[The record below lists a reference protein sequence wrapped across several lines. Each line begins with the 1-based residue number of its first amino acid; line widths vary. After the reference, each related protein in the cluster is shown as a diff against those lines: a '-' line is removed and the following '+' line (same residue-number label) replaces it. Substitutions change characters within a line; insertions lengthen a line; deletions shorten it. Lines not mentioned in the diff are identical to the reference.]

1 MSDRAFEPK
10 TGWFVITAAVLA
22 TSMAFI
28 DATALVIAMPA
39 IQKEFGSDAV
49 QLMWITTIYAIPL
62 TSLLLLGGSLGDR
75 YGRMRLYVS
84 GILLFTVAAFA
95 CGIAPNLNSLLVFR
109 FAQGVGAAFMI
120 PGSLALISE
129 TFPSHLRGRA
139 IGTWSGLTVI
149 ATIGGPV
156 IGGLMAGADLWRW
169 IFFINLPIA
178 AIALVLIRFKVPSRN
193 NEISKVSLDWPGAI
207 YAAVGLGAVSYA
219 LLEAPRMGFFSPI
232 IIMTMILGLG
242 ALTAF
247 VYWESRCRHPLLPL
261 KLFHSRQLRAASLL
275 TLFLYSAWN
284 ALLFFL
290 PFNLIQVQAYPAAI
304 AGLSQLP
311 LMLALAVL
319 SRPAGQLAD
328 RKGVHVPLIV
338 GSSIAGVGFL
348 LIALPGV
355 TVGPSDFWVSYFP
368 GLVVL
373 GAGLGLTVAPLS
385 TAIINAIPS
394 QDAGL
399 AAGINS
405 TLARLAGLAG
415 IALLGPLVLFWFNAS
430 LGDTAGSNAASLSIA
445 GHSFGPLE
453 GPDLQH
459 AFVDSFRL
467 LCYFSAGLSWAGTA
481 IIALMHRPVPSI
493 SSQVQEG
500 IS

>member
-1 MSDRAFEPK
+1 MSDLVFEAK
-10 TGWFVITAAVLA
+10 AGRFVIAAAVLA
-22 TSMAFI
+22 SSMAFI

-62 TSLLLLGGSLGDR
+62 TALLLLGGSLGDR

-84 GILLFTVAAFA
+84 GILLFTASALA
-95 CGIAPNLNSLLVFR
+95 CGLAPSLSFLLLFR
-109 FAQGVGAAFMI
+109 FVQGVGAALMI

-149 ATIGGPV
+149 ATIAGPV
-156 IGGLMAGADLWRW
+156 VGGILAGADLWRW

-178 AIALVLIRFKVPSRN
+178 AITVVLLRFKVPSRLS
-193 NEISKVSLDWPGAI
+193 EKAKATPDWLGAF
-207 YAAVGLGAVSYA
+207 YAAAGLGGLSYA
-219 LLEAPRMGFFSPI
+219 LLEGPRLGFFSPTI
-232 IIMTMILGLG
+232 IVITVLGLS

-247 VYWESRCRHPLLPL
+247 VFWESRCRHPLLPL
-261 KLFHSRQLRAASLL
+261 KLFKSPQLRAASLL
-275 TLFLYSAWN
+275 TLLLYSAWN

-290 PFNLIQVQAYPAAI
+290 PFNLIQVQAYPATI

-311 LMLALAVL
+311 LMAALAIL

-328 RKGVHVPLIV
+328 RKGVHVPLIF
-338 GSSIAGVGFL
+338 GSAIAGVGFL
-348 LIALPGV
+348 LLSLPGV
-355 TVGPSDFWVSYFP
+355 TSGPGDFWISYFP
-368 GLVVL
+368 GLLVL

-385 TAIINAIPS
+385 TAIINAIPI

-415 IALLGPLVLFWFNAS
+415 IALLGPFVLFWFKVS
-430 LGDTAGSNAASLSIA
+430 LGSEVDLSAVTSSIA
-445 GHSFGPLE
+445 ENSFGPLQRPE
-453 GPDLQH
+453 VQR
-459 AFVDSFRL
+459 AFVDGFSF
-467 LCYFSAGLSWAGTA
+467 LCYLSAGLSWTGTA
-481 IIALMHRPVPSI
+481 IIAGMKRSLPALAP
-493 SSQVQEG
+493 QAQEG